1 MLPLCS
7 IAVTNFFDRSRHPS
21 AVVLVQTLDIWWTYH
36 FWDPPCYISCI
47 VGICYWLLLFLYLQ
61 GSPWTPPLCLMFC
74 HYALC
79 LQFFPPMPFILLLC
93 LQSSPYA
100 FCLGTMPSI
109 LSPYAL
115 YLATLCLQFFSLCLV
130 SCPYAFS
137 CHIYYWWLALP
148 SENTHN
154 HWVPLLHGDH
164 GIAPVPSINPGTCG
178 KPVTFLNVIHAPFT
192 VFVVFYFI

>member
-1 MLPLCS
+1 MDLPLLGS
-7 IAVTNFFDRSRHPS
+7 
-21 AVVLVQTLDIWWTYH
+21 TLLYFLYCGD
-36 FWDPPCYISCI
+36 
-47 VGICYWLLLFLYLQ
+47 LLLAFAVSVSAGFSLDSSPMPYVLPLYLMP
-61 GSPWTPPLCLMFC
+61 SVL
-74 HYALC
+74 
-79 LQFFPPMPFILLLC
+79 PPMPFILLLC

-109 LSPYAL
+109 LPPYAL
-115 YLATLCLQFFSLCLV
+115 CLATLCLQFFSLCLV

-148 SENTHN
+148 SQNTHN